1 VLYHLLLFNV
11 SQRST
16 SKRLSSTQL
25 DWRDWLTGR
34 AARSSMW
41 SSLCML
47 ARARACV
54 RARVCICLVCACPH
68 CLLRSGSRTE
78 SIRGIMPKRLASCH
92 SRMKIACV
100 RLAGRKQSTK
110 SCRNYELPAATGF
123 TVIGVINAPFL
134 GSSLLTNTVHKYQ
147 IGSKSQ
153 RKTAVSDR

>member
-1 VLYHLLLFNV
+1 
-11 SQRST
+11 
-16 SKRLSSTQL
+16 
-25 DWRDWLTGR
+25 
-34 AARSSMW
+34 MW

-110 SCRNYELPAATGF
+110 SCPNYELPAATGF
-123 TVIGVINAPFL
+123 TVIV
-134 GSSLLTNTVHKYQ
+134 SYQRSLLGVFLAYKTLCTN
-147 IGSKSQ
+147 I
-153 RKTAVSDR
+153 R

>member
-1 VLYHLLLFNV
+1 MLYHVLLFNV

-78 SIRGIMPKRLASCH
+78 SIRGIMPKRRVASCH

-123 TVIGVINAPFL
+123 TVIV
-134 GSSLLTNTVHKYQ
+134 SYQRSLLGVFLAYKTLCTNILRT
-147 IGSKSQ
+147 
-153 RKTAVSDR
+153 R